1 LRCAG
6 KGGAGVWRATA
17 ATAVALAAVGTA
29 ASPAVAHDLGF
40 TRTVAV
46 LLPGNEFR
54 VDMQVDLDALALG
67 VSQDTDNAELVAALD
82 AMSPEELEQT
92 VANLRQTFLRRVRV
106 RFDGDAFAPE
116 VTFPDTGSERARA
129 NNTVLGLTARM
140 TGAIPRGAVELTL
153 QASRA
158 FPPLHITFVDVRT
171 RAVAPARL
179 NEMLRFGPAAESDE
193 TNDALA
199 ERLGDLVT
207 SRQILERGDRSDPY
221 PLDRPP
227 PEPGRFEVVRQYLGL
242 GFEHILP
249 LGVDHILFV
258 LGLFL
263 LNTAWRP
270 LLAQVTAFT
279 AAHTLTLGLST
290 YGVVGLPSSVVEPLI
305 ALSIAWIAF
314 ENVVTD
320 ELKWWRPLVVFG
332 FGLLHGLGFAGVL
345 VELGLP
351 RNEYLA
357 ALLSFNAGVE
367 LGQLTVIALAFVALG
382 AFRNRDWYRN
392 RVTVPLSIVIGL
404 VGLYWTFERLL
415 P

>member
-1 LRCAG
+1 MLTTRRSRVLESSRGYRARALRCAG

-92 VANLRQTFLRRVRV
+92 LANLRQTFLRRVRV

-129 NNTVLGLTARM
+129 NNTVLGLTARI
-140 TGAIPRGAVELTL
+140 TGTIPPGAVELTL

-207 SRQILERGDRSDPY
+207 SRQILERWMRETDDKG
-221 PLDRPP
+221 
-227 PEPGRFEVVRQYLGL
+227 QYL
-242 GFEHILP
+242 ES
-249 LGVDHILFV
+249 VDSL
-258 LGLFL
+258 
-263 LNTAWRP
+263 R
-270 LLAQVTAFT
+270 
-279 AAHTLTLGLST
+279 
-290 YGVVGLPSSVVEPLI
+290 
-305 ALSIAWIAF
+305 
-314 ENVVTD
+314 
-320 ELKWWRPLVVFG
+320 
-332 FGLLHGLGFAGVL
+332 GVL
-345 VELGLP
+345 Q
-351 RNEYLA
+351 RW
-357 ALLSFNAGVE
+357 SK
-367 LGQLTVIALAFVALG
+367 
-382 AFRNRDWYRN
+382 
-392 RVTVPLSIVIGL
+392 
-404 VGLYWTFERLL
+404 
-415 P
+415 